1 MGIPRESLN
10 CTAHYTYDP
19 LGRRASKTV
28 QWADG
33 RRSTVQFY
41 WQGPT
46 LLAEY
51 ETRHGQGTVQDHST
65 HYLYKPGSFEPVAQ
79 VADGQV
85 QHIHTDHLGTP
96 RELSNGQ
103 GQWVWKARY
112 RTYGALALQEEA
124 VEEQNPS
131 ACKLRF
137 QGQYWDEESGL
148 HYNLNRYHDPQTGQF
163 ISQDPIGLAGG
174 LNLYQYAPNPVTW
187 VDPWGLTCKEYEYNM
202 VESPGPLAEMP
213 GQPATNFS
221 SGKYNQKAL
230 VEDKIYYRGGKS
242 GGGKNAF
249 GQWFNTSPPESVA
262 KVRIDNAVKPQWI
275 DPNSLV
281 LQGQSPI
288 DTVYAIKIPKGTT
301 VFEGPVGYQG
311 GLYVGGQEMMQTFI
325 PKPWSIPGVEV
336 ISEIPLK

>member
-1 MGIPRESLN
+1 M
-10 CTAHYTYDP
+10 
-19 LGRRASKTV
+19 
-28 QWADG
+28 
-33 RRSTVQFY
+33 
-41 WQGPT
+41 
-46 LLAEY
+46 
-51 ETRHGQGTVQDHST
+51 
-65 HYLYKPGSFEPVAQ
+65 YKPGSFEPVAQ

-187 VDPWGLTCKEYEYNM
+187 VDPWGLSSKDGCQLQLYWPPNRGFIGAPSKGSLLEGYEISRYGGFVDESGVFHDFGTFVAPRDVPYPMRALPPGTDQKPFSVYRVVKEIHN
-202 VESPGPLAEMP
+202 VPSGPAASYFGE
-213 GQPATNFS
+213 
-221 SGKYNQKAL
+221 
-230 VEDKIYYRGGKS
+230 I
-242 GGGKNAF
+242 GGGIQHELPMPIEKLIESGHVELLQRSFF
-249 GQWFNTSPPESVA
+249 G
-262 KVRIDNAVKPQWI
+262 K
-275 DPNSLV
+275 
-281 LQGQSPI
+281 
-288 DTVYAIKIPKGTT
+288 
-301 VFEGPVGYQG
+301 
-311 GLYVGGQEMMQTFI
+311 
-325 PKPWSIPGVEV
+325 
-336 ISEIPLK
+336 